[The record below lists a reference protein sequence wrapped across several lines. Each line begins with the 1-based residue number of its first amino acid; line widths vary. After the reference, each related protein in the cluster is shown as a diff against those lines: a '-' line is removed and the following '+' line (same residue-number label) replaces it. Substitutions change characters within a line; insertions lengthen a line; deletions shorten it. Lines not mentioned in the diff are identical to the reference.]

1 MNASAH
7 IPVLLQEAVQALNLP
22 AAEIVVDATYGRGG
36 HARAMFGAL
45 ASQARLIVI
54 DRDQDAIDQA
64 LSKWQ
69 NQDRIEIIHAPFSK
83 LSQILK
89 ERDLIGKVDAILFD
103 LGVSS
108 PQLDNRERGF
118 SFSHDGPLDMRM
130 DRSVGMTAAAWMK
143 QVEEGELI
151 RVLKVFGEE
160 RFARRIARKI
170 KQSLLKNQISSTAE
184 LSKLVCAAV
193 PTREKGK
200 YPYHKGHKYPYHK
213 GHKHPYHKGHKHP
226 ATRTFQAIRIAINQ
240 ELQEIESVL
249 PDALEALAP
258 GGRLVVISFH
268 SLEDR
273 LVKRFFREQSK
284 GDPYPHDLPVTHD
297 MLKPRLRLVGKP
309 VKPGARELQQNPRAR
324 SAVMRAAQKVA

>member
-7 IPVLLQEAVQALNLP
+7 IPVLLKEVVQALNIP
-22 AAEIVVDATYGRGG
+22 DSKIVVDATYGRGG
-36 HARAMFGAL
+36 HARAIFGAL
-45 ASQARLIVI
+45 ASHARLIVI

-83 LSQILK
+83 LSQILG
-89 ERDLIGKVDAILFD
+89 ERNLIGKVDALLFD
-103 LGVSS
+103 FGVSS
-108 PQLDNRERGF
+108 PQFDVAERGF
-118 SFSHDGPLDMRM
+118 SFNHDGPLDMRM
-130 DRSVGMTAAAWMK
+130 DRSVGMTAAAWIK
-143 QVEEGELI
+143 QVEESELI

-160 RFARRIARKI
+160 RFARRIARRI
-170 KQSLLKNQISSTAE
+170 KQTLLKNQISSTGQ
-184 LSKLVCAAV
+184 LSKLVCEAV
-193 PTREKGK
+193 PAREKGK
-200 YPYHKGHKYPYHK
+200 Y
-213 GHKHPYHKGHKHP
+213 PYHKGHKHP

-249 PDALEALAP
+249 PDALEALAS

-273 LVKRFFREQSK
+273 LVKRFFRNQSK

-309 VKPGARELQQNPRAR
+309 IKPGMSELKQNPRAR
-324 SAVMRAAQKVA
+324 SAVMRTAQKVA